1 MIAFQSLW
9 SLQDFISWNQTV
21 MDRSAG
27 SFSLS
32 KAKSIVSF
40 VQLGGRAQ
48 KLPPLILTRF
58 SFFKKS
64 EEDEKVQKKKLKA
77 TRGLL
82 DLGIFRSIVWLEPLF
97 FPLFTPDSIEKE
109 GLNQVR
115 RGKIWWRRHGM
126 KCRKF
131 PLVCLLYRNKSIEW
145 HNSTANIIH
154 NAKYIFWLVGEMIWF
169 RNVWEVTFEKEKRNK
184 VKL

>member
-64 EEDEKVQKKKLKA
+64 EEDEKVQKKSWKQQE
-77 TRGLL
+77 
-82 DLGIFRSIVWLEPLF
+82 DYSISAFFDPLF
-97 FPLFTPDSIEKE
+97 GSSRCFSPCSLQIPLKKKGWIKLE
-109 GLNQVR
+109 GA
-115 RGKIWWRRHGM
+115 
-126 KCRKF
+126 KF
-131 PLVCLLYRNKSIEW
+131 DEEGTVWNAE
-145 HNSTANIIH
+145 NSPWSACYTVIN
-154 NAKYIFWLVGEMIWF
+154 L
-169 RNVWEVTFEKEKRNK
+169 
-184 VKL
+184 